1 MGLDSASFY
10 ASLFLHC
17 YEGRS
22 TRQLRESDV
31 SLAGRFAVYRFI
43 NNLTE
48 FERSCKGIYPPNFE
62 PKNHKKI
69 MFRFMIK

>member
-22 TRQLRESDV
+22 THQLRESDV
-31 SLAGRFAVYRFI
+31 SLAGRFTVYRFI

-48 FERSCKGIYPPNFE
+48 FERSCKVLKGRNQWSQPS
-62 PKNHKKI
+62 
-69 MFRFMIK
+69 